1 MLLFF
6 HNKFKLKF
14 NFVFIYFLFF
24 TKIKLENYKIMKKFS
39 CLFIAVLA
47 IFTSCSKDDLEA
59 TEPDA
64 IDSNPNGKVLKKMTV
79 NLNGGAEITTEEYFY
94 NANKLAKITSSDDKN
109 TVFTYTGNLITK
121 KEFYSSGALNTTE
134 IFEYNPSNQL
144 VNFKRVNPSNKTV
157 YRGVYVY
164 NPDGTITATGYKGDL
179 TDQKS
184 QISNRKV
191 FIENAQ
197 ISKIETY
204 ETVNGTPTT
213 ETTRYTFDSKST
225 PFINILGFDKLTYY
239 DSVMSGN
246 AHNIIGSTSTN
257 STNSKSDNEAFD
269 YAYNKANLP
278 ISSSENNAIKTA
290 GGSIIFQYFYE

>member
-1 MLLFF
+1 
-6 HNKFKLKF
+6 
-14 NFVFIYFLFF
+14 
-24 TKIKLENYKIMKKFS
+24 MKKFS

-59 TEPDA
+59 TEPNA
-64 IDSNPNGKVLKKMTV
+64 IDSNPNGTVLKKMTV